1 MCLAMYLSFL
11 GAAASWFVWLRP
23 LGVALTLTG
32 LAVAAWRHLGRRET
46 VQKRI
51 GARTP

>member
-32 LAVAAWRHLGRRET
+32 LAVAAWRHLGRREP